1 MCGENTNN
9 RLFLDTRRKTI
20 PASDTFRPVLE
31 HQIPGGEIID
41 VAVGQDRSLVLTAGG
56 EVWTT
61 AVGEDRTPVRLE
73 LGGRG
78 AFKAGVPGL
87 RGVGVS
93 EGLNMAATVD
103 GTGDTEFQAS
113 LTSSSFL
120 PLCFP
125 HDGLGL
131 TVS

>member
-31 HQIPGGEIID
+31 HQIPGGDIID

-61 AVGEDRTPVRLE
+61 AAGGEDRTPVRLE
-73 LGGRG
+73 LGGGRG
-78 AFKAGVPGL
+78 PFKAGVPGL

-103 GTGDTEFQAS
+103 GTGDTEFVS
-113 LTSSSFL
+113 YIGVGTS
-120 PLCFP
+120 
-125 HDGLGL
+125 
-131 TVS
+131 T

>member
-31 HQIPGGEIID
+31 HQIPGGDIID

-61 AVGEDRTPVRLE
+61 TAGEDRTPVRLE

-103 GTGDTEFQAS
+103 GTGDHS
-113 LTSSSFL
+113 LN
-120 PLCFP
+120 
-125 HDGLGL
+125 
-131 TVS
+131 

>member
-61 AVGEDRTPVRLE
+61 NAAGEDRTPVRLE

-78 AFKAGVPGL
+78 AFKAGMPGL

-93 EGLNMAATVD
+93 EGLNMATTVD
-103 GTGDTEFQAS
+103 GTGDTDFQVYS
-113 LTSSSFL
+113 NSSQVIFSFL
-120 PLCFP
+120 LFSISLLLP
-125 HDGLGL
+125 
-131 TVS
+131 